1 MFALAAGTSV
11 AICDRRTATEACRKN
26 KRGFRGREEA

>member
-1 MFALAAGTSV
+1 MFALAAGKSV
-11 AICDRRTATEACRKN
+11 AICDRRTDTDSCRKN